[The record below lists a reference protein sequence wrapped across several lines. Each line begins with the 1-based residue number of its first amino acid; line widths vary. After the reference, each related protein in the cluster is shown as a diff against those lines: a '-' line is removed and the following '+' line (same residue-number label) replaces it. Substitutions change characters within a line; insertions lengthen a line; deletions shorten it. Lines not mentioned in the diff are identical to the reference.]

1 MNSSPT
7 PAPPLSRARIIALLL
22 GIFIGL
28 PTWTMI
34 YMFLVRPALFE
45 FIMSVM
51 EVQSIRV
58 PIMLHVLLIL
68 GTPFVLAIGISK
80 FLNWGK

>member
-1 MNSSPT
+1 
-7 PAPPLSRARIIALLL
+7 
-22 GIFIGL
+22 
-28 PTWTMI
+28 
-34 YMFLVRPALFE
+34 MFLVKPALFE

-51 EVQSIRV
+51 EVESIRV